1 MGTPA
6 PAVEPPALD
15 GPRLPGEL
23 IVGVG
28 ELLLQSR
35 QYATLEALALA
46 LASKGTRNLL
56 GLTRKRFR
64 VVRGNDVDSQAALA
78 LEPGGQYVE

>member
-46 LASKGTRNLL
+46 SKGTRNLL
-56 GLTRKRFR
+56 GLT
-64 VVRGNDVDSQAALA
+64 
-78 LEPGGQYVE
+78 